1 MNSVTRIFLPLSILI
16 SGISFGGTF
25 KFYFSQILIEIVK
38 KQHIL
43 TLFYFFKFSHCL
55 TLFPIFSLFIFCDC
69 DRGIMLRLSRWM
81 PMGTTI
87 CRWFGYNG
95 WILIWITKSVDPSK
109 YPCGVCQ
116 KGVSNNSIFCCRY
129 KSIIVVQA

>member
-43 TLFYFFKFSHCL
+43 TLFYFFKFPHCL

-87 CRWFGYNG
+87 YADDLVIMDESLYGLLNQLTPVNIR
-95 WILIWITKSVDPSK
+95 V
-109 YPCGVCQ
+109 VC
-116 KGVSNNSIFCCRY
+116 VRRE
-129 KSIIVVQA
+129 